1 MPEFLITAC
10 WILLFLFFI
19 YRFRFFEVDGINKKF
34 SYAAFGFKLLLG
46 FANYYIWLNIIGHG
60 DSLRYVQDS
69 DLVYHTLWSHPAD
82 YFQLLIGHSKE
93 HVPEH
98 LKYITENLSIEW
110 HVSEYNMVRL
120 LAVLNLFSF
129 GSAWGNIAIL
139 SFFSFIASIALFKTL
154 IRYFETDKTKK
165 RILYILIFFIPSI
178 VFWSSALL
186 KEGPSLILLS
196 ILFIQLL
203 HLENQYSWKRIFYIT
218 VTLFLLWLVRDY
230 LLFLILPN
238 LLIFFLLR
246 FYRSDKAW
254 HSLAITLFFIVC
266 IAAVNYR
273 DHFFTGML
281 KDQQTYFLENPTD
294 PDYHFRLLDGSMVNL
309 ISNIP
314 YSFNNILF
322 RPNLLHSSDPF
333 RIYQA
338 IELILTWVFTIFF
351 LFRFKRSKANL
362 HTQMF
367 FLLFCL
373 ELLFI
378 YGILVTDA
386 DTLSRYRTV
395 PLFFLLI
402 VLVSGIKRPDSLQ
415 K

>member
-1 MPEFLITAC
+1 MPEFLITAS
-10 WILLFLFFI
+10 WIILFLFFI
-19 YRFRFFEVDGINKKF
+19 YRFRFFEIEGIHKKF

-60 DSLRYVQDS
+60 DSLRYVHDS
-69 DLVYHTLWSHPAD
+69 DLVYQTLWSHPAD
-82 YFQLLIGHSKE
+82 YFQLLVGHSKE

-110 HVSEYNMVRL
+110 HVAEYNMVRL
-120 LAVLNLFSF
+120 LAILNLLSF
-129 GSAWGNIAIL
+129 GSAWGNIAII
-139 SFFSFIASIALFKTL
+139 SFISLIASITL
-154 IRYFETDKTKK
+154 YEILIKYFEADQKK
-165 RILYILIFFIPSI
+165 KNLLFLIMFFIPSI

-186 KEGPSLILLS
+186 KEGPTLILLS
-196 ILFIQLL
+196 VLFVQLL
-203 HLENQYSWKRIFYIT
+203 HLENKFSWRRVFYICIA
-218 VTLFLLWLVRDY
+218 LYLLWLIRDY

-238 LLIFFLLR
+238 LIIFFILQFSQSKKVWHPLALTFLFILIIFVINTQNHIFTSLLQ
-246 FYRSDKAW
+246 
-254 HSLAITLFFIVC
+254 
-266 IAAVNYR
+266 
-273 DHFFTGML
+273 
-281 KDQQTYFLENPTD
+281 DQQTYFLENPTD
-294 PDYHFRLLDGSMVNL
+294 PDYNFPLLDGSMINL
-309 ISNIP
+309 ISNFP
-314 YSFNNILF
+314 HSLNNIFF

-338 IELILTWVFTIFF
+338 IELMLTWIFAALF

-362 HTQMF
+362 HTQIF

-378 YGILVTDA
+378 YGLLVTDA

-402 VLVSGIKRPDSLQ
+402 ILIVGSKRVNSLQ

>member
-10 WILLFLFFI
+10 WIFLFLFFI
-19 YRFRFFEVDGINKKF
+19 YRFRFFEVEGINKKF

-60 DSLRYVQDS
+60 DSLRYVHDS
-69 DLVYHTLWSHPAD
+69 DLVYQTLWSHPAD

-120 LAVLNLFSF
+120 LAILNLFSF

-139 SFFSFIASIALFKTL
+139 SFFSFVASIALFKTL
-154 IRYFETDKTKK
+154 IKYFETGHRKK
-165 RILYILIFFIPSI
+165 RILYLLIFFVPSI

-203 HLENQYSWKRIFYIT
+203 HLENQYSWKRFFYI
-218 VTLFLLWLVRDY
+218 VISLYLLWLVRDY

-246 FYRSDKAW
+246 YYRSAKAW

-266 IAAVNYR
+266 IVAVNYR

-338 IELILTWVFTIFF
+338 IELLLTWVFAAFC
-351 LFRFKRSKANL
+351 LFRFKRSKSNL
-362 HTQMF
+362 LTQMF
-367 FLLFCL
+367 FLLFCV

-402 VLVSGIKRPDSLQ
+402 ILISGTKRSDSLQ